1 LSAADTNDDGA
12 AAAVRGHDPG
22 QWGYSMANFAE
33 LMLPVLEASGAK
45 TVAEVGAFGGDLTE
59 VLIEWAEPRGVAV
72 AAIDPLPQPALE
84 QLAERRPDLDL
95 IRATSADAFREM
107 EMPDA
112 IVIDGDHNYHT
123 VSEELATIAGRTG
136 GADLPLLLFHDV
148 CWPHGRRDSYYAPE
162 RVPAE
167 NRGEIVADTT
177 IFPGEP
183 GTGDG
188 GLPYPWTAAREGGP
202 RNGVLTAIEDFA
214 ASQPGLRVAVMPMFF
229 GFGLAWHEQAPWAGA
244 VAALV
249 ERWDRNPILTRLEAN
264 RVFHLANQMR
274 TQTRLEDAE
283 GRIMVL
289 QNRVAELEAIL
300 RGIRDSRVFAAASGI
315 TSLRGGG
322 RSWAEQIDDALGGG
336 GESAG

>member
-1 LSAADTNDDGA
+1 M
-12 AAAVRGHDPG
+12 RGYDPG

-33 LMLPVLEASGAK
+33 LMLPVLEAAGAR
-45 TVAEVGAFGGDLTE
+45 TVAEVGAFAGDLTE
-59 VLIEWAEPRGVAV
+59 VLVEWAEPLGGRV

-84 QLAERRPDLDL
+84 DLAERRPELEL
-95 IRATSADAFREM
+95 IRATSAEAFSEM

-123 VSEELATIAGRTG
+123 VTEELETIAGR
-136 GADLPLLLFHDV
+136 GAGAALPLLLFHDV
-148 CWPHGRRDSYYAPE
+148 CWPHGRRDSYYAPD
-162 RVPAE
+162 RVPE
-167 NRGEIVADTT
+167 DERGGIVADTT

-183 GTGDG
+183 GTGGG

-214 ASQPGLRVAVMPMFF
+214 ATRPGVRVAVMPMFF
-229 GFGLAWHEQAPWAGA
+229 GFGVAWHEDAPWAEA

-249 ERWDRNPILTRLEAN
+249 EPWDGNPILTRLEAN

-274 TQTRLEDAE
+274 TQMYLEGVQAQALSL
-283 GRIMVL
+283 R
-289 QNRVAELEAIL
+289 NRVAELEAML
-300 RGIRDSRVFAAASGI
+300 RGIRSSRVFAAASRA

-322 RSWAEQIDDALGGG
+322 SSWTEQIDRALSGGS
-336 GESAG
+336 ESTR